1 MVDYPDEPSEITRVF
16 TRGRQEGRNK
26 DGIRGHELRNAGGF

>member
-1 MVDYPDEPSEITRVF
+1 MVDYPVEPDETIRVF
-16 TRGRQEGRNK
+16 TRGRQEGKNK